1 MAILAIVL
9 AGLCATS
16 VDISFALP
24 GRPDLL
30 VALVVFC
37 STRRDAM
44 TSCVVAGIL
53 GIVGDAASGARLGVG
68 AMWLTMI
75 AFAVSTISFRER
87 SSSPLT
93 CIAVSMVA
101 SIAAV
106 VGLSVIHA
114 VSGVVDLPAIELV
127 ERCALAAFTT
137 SVIVVSATLLSWLI
151 PSVRHRHAV

>member
-1 MAILAIVL
+1 MSILAIVL
-9 AGLCATS
+9 AGLCFAS
-16 VDISFALP
+16 VDMSFAIP

-37 STRRDAM
+37 CMRRDAM

-68 AMWLTMI
+68 AMWLTVI
-75 AFAVSTISFRER
+75 AFAVSTMCFRER
-87 SSSPLT
+87 SSHPLT
-93 CIAVSMVA
+93 CIAVSIVG

-106 VGLSVIHA
+106 VGLSTIHA
-114 VSGVVDLPAIELV
+114 VSGVVDLPAIELA

-137 SVIVVSATLLSWLI
+137 SVIVVCATLLSWLV
-151 PSVRHRHAV
+151 PATRHRHAV